1 MFNIA
6 TTLLSLMLLVS
17 WFPLNSAALAPDSPF
32 DEYGTISWDDEKAR
46 LDNFAIQLQHW
57 EKLIGNILVVETVG
71 GCPGEARA
79 RAIRAKRYL
88 VEHRGV
94 ANNRL
99 IWKVACCSKQ
109 LSTTLLVAPL
119 EYPYS
124 LYGYGATISGK
135 VGPLNKSCKL
145 KLVRIKKSRW

>member
-6 TTLLSLMLLVS
+6 TALLSVALVVS
-17 WFPLNSAALAPDSPF
+17 WLTPNSEPMVPDSPF
-32 DEYGTISWDDEKAR
+32 DQYGTISWEDEQAR

-71 GCPGEARA
+71 GCPGEAQA

-99 IWKVACCSKQ
+99 IWKVACCSIIWVWDDDFRE
-109 LSTTLLVAPL
+109 SWPI
-119 EYPYS
+119 E
-124 LYGYGATISGK
+124 
-135 VGPLNKSCKL
+135 
-145 KLVRIKKSRW
+145 